1 MTEKPVE
8 TDYTEFAVIVRD
20 STHNLDL
27 ERPENRTE
35 FNKARNACIGAQENL
50 KLYVYK
56 DVNGH
61 PTIGCGFNMDA
72 PGAEAEWVRLFGT
85 KYDFKTYKESTKLP
99 LKDRPK
105 IEEEDADFAPQNKKS
120 CEIYY
125 LQIFRNYFK
134 CSLSGVERI
143 CYDQITYS
151 IEGNL

>member
-1 MTEKPVE
+1 MTEKLSFE
-8 TDYTEFAVIVRD
+8 EFAVIVRD

-27 ERPENRTE
+27 DRLENKTE
-35 FNKARNACIGAQENL
+35 LYKATKACIKEQEGFEPGIYDDGVGNL
-50 KLYVYK
+50 
-56 DVNGH
+56 
-61 PTIGCGFNMDA
+61 TIGYGFNMDE

-99 LKDRPK
+99 KKDRPL
-105 IEEEDADFAPQNKKS
+105 IEEKDAAFAPQNKKS

-134 CSLSGVERI
+134 CSLSGAERI
-143 CYDQITYS
+143 CYDHVTYS